1 MRQYY
6 MYIMGNRW
14 GTLYI
19 GVTNDLVRRVYEHKN
34 GIFKG
39 FTSRFRVN
47 LLLYFE
53 TTSSLTT
60 AIAREKQLKGW
71 VRRKKLA
78 LIKSVNAGWKDLS
91 ADWQAD
97 TR

>member
-34 GIFKG
+34 GVFRG
-39 FTSRFRVN
+39 FTSRYKIN
-47 LLLYFE
+47 LLLYIE
-53 TTSSLTT
+53 TSSSPIT
-60 AIAREKQLKGW
+60 AIARETELKGW

-78 LIKSVNAGWKDLS
+78 LIKSVNAGWRDLS
-91 ADWQAD
+91 ADWPAD